1 MLTELYGK
9 GGHVCQPARDG
20 EIRCPLIV
28 RPTSEDVITG
38 HLCLVL
44 RSLNPRWWLPDL
56 LNTALGA
63 PRFRRQVF
71 RRLRIEPWQNRKKFP
86 RELLPWRE
94 GSTQVDLTI
103 TWENPPTTVFIETKL
118 GADLARKVAGDTGDS
133 GYPSDQLI
141 RNIRVGLWECG
152 WYRRRPLFDLP
163 PSDFVMILLRPQRG
177 HELVKRYRDPEQVRT
192 AIPRGSQLAGLPYT
206 PFLGEASFADVAAIL
221 DRNQC
226 WFSRSERVL
235 SRTMVQFFN
244 GRTATIRRHS
254 EVQHTRATNVRLS
267 NRDSH
272 LAPLVPT

>member
-20 EIRCPLIV
+20 ELRCPLIV

-56 LNTALGA
+56 FNTALGA
-63 PRFRRQVF
+63 QRFRRQVF
-71 RRLRIEPWQNRKKFP
+71 RRLRIEPWQNRKQFP

-118 GADLARKVAGDTGDS
+118 GADLSRKVAGDNGDS

-152 WYRRRPLFDLP
+152 WYRRRPMFDLP

-177 HELVKRYRDPEQVRT
+177 HALVERYRDPAILRS
-192 AIPRGSQLAGLPYT
+192 AIPKAESLAGLPSQ
-206 PFLGEASFADVAAIL
+206 PFVGEVSFREVAAIL
-221 DRNQC
+221 EHNRR
-226 WFSRSERVL
+226 WFSRLERGL
-235 SRTMVQFFN
+235 GNSLVQFLN
-244 GRTATIRRHS
+244 A
-254 EVQHTRATNVRLS
+254 RATT
-267 NRDSH
+267 
-272 LAPLVPT
+272 P

>member
-71 RRLRIEPWQNRKKFP
+71 RRLRIEPWQNHKQFP

-118 GADLARKVAGDTGDS
+118 GADLSRKVVGNNGDC

-152 WYRRRPLFDLP
+152 WYRRRPMFDLP
-163 PSDFVMILLRPQRG
+163 PSDFVMILLSPNCG
-177 HELVKRYRDPEQVRT
+177 HTLVNQYRDREQLIR
-192 AIPRGSQLAGLPYT
+192 AIPEAKQLVGLPGA
-206 PFLGEASFADVAAIL
+206 PFVGEATFAGVAAIL

-226 WFSRSERVL
+226 CFSRSERMLSETAVL
-235 SRTMVQFFN
+235 FLN
-244 GRTATIRRHS
+244 GRAATLRGPS
-254 EVQHTRATNVRLS
+254 DVQDRSGSL
-267 NRDSH
+267 
-272 LAPLVPT
+272 LAASRK